1 MPLSSHVIFVNC
13 CCTDSFACLFSFI
26 FLFFFFFF
34 LLFQKVSDQVG
45 LLFLSE
51 PSVFNSFSF
60 SPSLFFSFFFL
71 SMSMQARHEQLD
83 QARLLVD
90 HLRSQAE
97 IDRTKVSVSTQA

>member
-26 FLFFFFFF
+26 FLFFF

-51 PSVFNSFSF
+51 PSIFNSFS
-60 SPSLFFSFFFL
+60 SPPLSFSFFSL